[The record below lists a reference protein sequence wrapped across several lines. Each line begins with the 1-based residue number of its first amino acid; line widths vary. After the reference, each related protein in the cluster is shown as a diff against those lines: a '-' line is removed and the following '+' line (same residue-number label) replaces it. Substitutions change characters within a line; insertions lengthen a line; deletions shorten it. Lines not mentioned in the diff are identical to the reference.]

1 MTVVDAH
8 AHVIVPGLGAEVHWD
23 DRGQVVELGGKAI
36 RAAVREFV
44 DLDRILEEQDRAG
57 VDRIV
62 LCPWVNLVGRETAR
76 QNEGLAAMVGPRVAA
91 LGTVGLERP
100 EELVELMGDGRLSG
114 VEVAASVDGA
124 YLGHDRFADFW
135 AAAADTGALVFVHPT
150 TRGFGIEALNDYYLW
165 NTAGNPLETTI
176 TAAHLVMAGVLERHP
191 DLRILLAHAGGAILA
206 LRGRLRH
213 SHAFQPEARA
223 RLSESPVD
231 SIRRFYLDTVTHDE
245 TLLRAVVE
253 FAGAQSVLLGSDYPF
268 DMGLERPAE
277 PVRALGLDPADEALI
292 LGGNA
297 LRLLQRPAEGARAAG
312 RACGRSAAGP
322 ARSRSTQPSSTS
334 SGSVKCR
341 MQALPQPV
349 VGPVRRPTRSRTPSR
364 ARPARGPRVRRDRPR
379 RGRSGSR
386 GP

>member
-1 MTVVDAH
+1 VTVVDAH
-8 AHVIVPGLGAEVHWD
+8 AHVVVPGLGAEVRWD

-44 DLDRILEEQDRAG
+44 DLAKILEEQDRSG
-57 VDRIV
+57 VDTIV
-62 LCPWVNLVGRETAR
+62 LCPWVNLLGREPAR

-91 LGTVGLERP
+91 LGTVDLTRP
-100 EELVELMGDGRLSG
+100 AELVELMRDGRLSG
-114 VEVAASVDGA
+114 VEVAASVDGD

-135 AAAADTGALVFVHPT
+135 AAAEETRAVVFVHPT

-191 DLRILLAHAGGAILA
+191 DLRILLAHGGGAILA

-213 SHAFQPEARA
+213 SHTFQPDARS
-223 RLSESPVD
+223 RLTESPLD

-245 TLLRAVVE
+245 ELLRAVVE
-253 FAGAQSVLLGSDYPF
+253 FAGADRVLLGSDYPF

-277 PVRALGLDPADEALI
+277 PVRELGLDPADEALV

-297 LRLLQRPAEGARAAG
+297 LRLLSQEEA
-312 RACGRSAAGP
+312 
-322 ARSRSTQPSSTS
+322 
-334 SGSVKCR
+334 
-341 MQALPQPV
+341 
-349 VGPVRRPTRSRTPSR
+349 
-364 ARPARGPRVRRDRPR
+364 
-379 RGRSGSR
+379 
-386 GP
+386 